1 MEVISELV
9 FEGGQERV
17 LDNSPERERERE
29 RESLAGGEFERS
41 LLKSHSHEYNDAEN
55 LDHG

>member
-17 LDNSPERERERE
+17 LDNSPERERE